1 MELPTLVLPPQA
13 FVLSTKNITCLALLH
28 NGLKATKEA
37 EFKLEKENL
46 KQKGKPDSHIPSVF
60 SRRIF
65 PDWINDQLT
74 TSVGKVFNSEGELLW
89 DNLCEGH
96 DHIGQCTAC
105 MNVDQA
111 FNDDASFRW
120 VSTFS
125 DYALKPPKRNRLH
138 LIQYRVEL
146 ITAAFIIAGQ
156 YDPQIEGWEN
166 PFAV

>member
-1 MELPTLVLPPQA
+1 MELPTLDLPNQA

-37 EFKLEKENL
+37 EFKFEKEKL
-46 KQKGKPDSHIPSVF
+46 KQKGKTHSHIPSVF
-60 SRRIF
+60 SRRLL
-65 PDWINDQLT
+65 PDWMNDQLT
-74 TSVGKVFNSEGELLW
+74 TKVDKVYNSAGELLW
-89 DNLCEGH
+89 DNLCEG
-96 DHIGQCTAC
+96 DDFFGQCTAF
-105 MNVDQA
+105 MNVDHA
-111 FNDDASFRW
+111 FNDDGSFRW

-125 DYALKPPKRNRLH
+125 GYALNPPKRNRLH

-146 ITAAFIIAGQ
+146 ITAAFIISGL